1 MTQPITLITGTS
13 KGIGKATA
21 DRLTADGHLVIGIAR
36 TVPNEA
42 PGPFYA
48 VDLTDREATAQA
60 LDEITQ
66 KYEIDN
72 LVNNAGFSSP
82 QILEETDLK
91 TFDSVIAV
99 NLGAALQCAQAC
111 LPSMKAKGRGH
122 IVTTKY
128 ALLNADCKLKFEHSI
143 SNKNFSCFY
152 V

>member
-72 LVNNAGFSSP
+72 LVNNVGG
-82 QILEETDLK
+82 
-91 TFDSVIAV
+91 
-99 NLGAALQCAQAC
+99 GAADSNTHLPPLMCGRSIETVIEMHRPWIRRSESLSHQSHREDSFVEDLQPTRRRA
-111 LPSMKAKGRGH
+111 S
-122 IVTTKY
+122 
-128 ALLNADCKLKFEHSI
+128 DCCS
-143 SNKNFSCFY
+143 
-152 V
+152 